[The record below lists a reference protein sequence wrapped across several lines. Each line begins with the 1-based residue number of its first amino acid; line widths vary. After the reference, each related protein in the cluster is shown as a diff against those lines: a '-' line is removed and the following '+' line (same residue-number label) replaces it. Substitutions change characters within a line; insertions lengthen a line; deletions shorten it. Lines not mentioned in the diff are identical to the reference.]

1 MDAVIDE
8 IPGVKLLPELVVF
21 LAEDLLEGASRD
33 CLSPSRASL
42 MIASRFHQILLF
54 GNGTPDMYAYFSGL
68 TRAKDDGVKQDLLRI
83 VISLLSPTAW
93 VVEAP
98 PG

>member
-1 MDAVIDE
+1 M
-8 IPGVKLLPELVVF
+8 
-21 LAEDLLEGASRD
+21 S
-33 CLSPSRASL
+33 
-42 MIASRFHQILLF
+42 
-54 GNGTPDMYAYFSGL
+54 AYFSGL
-68 TRAKDDGVKQDLLRI
+68 TRAKDDGVKQDLLHI

>member
-1 MDAVIDE
+1 MV
-8 IPGVKLLPELVVF
+8 
-21 LAEDLLEGASRD
+21 
-33 CLSPSRASL
+33 
-42 MIASRFHQILLF
+42 ASRFHQILFF

-68 TRAKDDGVKQDLLRI
+68 MRAKNDGVKQDLFHI
-83 VISLLSPTAW
+83 VISLISLTAW